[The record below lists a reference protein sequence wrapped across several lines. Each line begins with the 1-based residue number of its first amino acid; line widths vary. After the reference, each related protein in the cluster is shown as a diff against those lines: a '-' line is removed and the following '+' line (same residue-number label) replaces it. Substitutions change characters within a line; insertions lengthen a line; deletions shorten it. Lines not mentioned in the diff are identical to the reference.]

1 MVQDPRPFAR
11 AGAEVKPMVHAM
23 LRAVGTAVE
32 PLEMGGADFFLR
44 SDFAEVEAVRRH
56 VTGG

>member
-11 AGAEVKPMVHAM
+11 AGAEVKPMV
-23 LRAVGTAVE
+23 RAVGTAVE